1 MHERRAELSF
11 EGHIVFDQKRWRNAH
26 ILWDGVPM
34 NEADLLSNIGSPAK
48 HNTQPYSLWP
58 YKVHNPGSPNHGK
71 WIYRIIKSPLVTGT
85 NRFRLGN
92 YYSFI
97 NNDIRSNNPK
107 IVPNPNQD

>member
-1 MHERRAELSF
+1 
-11 EGHIVFDQKRWRNAH
+11 
-26 ILWDGVPM
+26 
-34 NEADLLSNIGSPAK
+34 
-48 HNTQPYSLWP
+48 
-58 YKVHNPGSPNHGK
+58 
-71 WIYRIIKSPLVTGT
+71 VTGT